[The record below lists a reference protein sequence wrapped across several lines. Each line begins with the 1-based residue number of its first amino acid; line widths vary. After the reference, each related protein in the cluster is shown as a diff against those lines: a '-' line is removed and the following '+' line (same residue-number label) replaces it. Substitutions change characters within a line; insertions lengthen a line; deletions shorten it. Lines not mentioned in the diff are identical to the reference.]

1 MLIKSEIVSW
11 YEEQIC
17 QNFKQSNRKQNL
29 TKNEDVNCRNLSYI
43 NSHIWKRSLDHGKKK
58 DRKTIGAFQRWV
70 WRKILSV
77 P

>member
-1 MLIKSEIVSW
+1 MLTAETLVI
-11 YEEQIC
+11 
-17 QNFKQSNRKQNL
+17 L
-29 TKNEDVNCRNLSYI
+29 TVTYGSDRWIME
-43 NSHIWKRSLDHGKKK
+43 KKK